1 MKRFVICI
9 IFLLF
14 ILSAIIA
21 VEYGPFEGS
30 FSEDVLEE
38 GSYIGTGDTFDVNLE
53 VNVVVDNLPSIV
65 KVGFVRSDTIFAD
78 NISSYLAMG
87 NNDTTSDSILKK
99 ITISETNNRGEAL
112 SEQFKL
118 FFGIISADTVELGI
132 ALQSP
137 DGTSAKLIGTEYGK
151 SLEWSASVNETTTVN
166 SIEKASDVFFTHD
179 PTIGMISKNLLPVSV
194 AVNNYY
200 EVPLDVYRGYLILK
214 VSTT

>member
-9 IFLLF
+9 MFLLF
-14 ILSAIIA
+14 ILSAAIA
-21 VEYGPFEGS
+21 VDYDYGTFEGS
-30 FSEDVLEE
+30 FTEDVLEE
-38 GSYIGTGDTFDVNLE
+38 GSYIGPGDTFDVNLE

-65 KVGFVRSDTIFAD
+65 KVGFVKSDTIFAD

-137 DGTSAKLIGTEYGK
+137 DGTSAKL
-151 SLEWSASVNETTTVN
+151 
-166 SIEKASDVFFTHD
+166 
-179 PTIGMISKNLLPVSV
+179 LLF
-194 AVNNYY
+194 N
-200 EVPLDVYRGYLILK
+200 
-214 VSTT
+214 